1 MAETE
6 CKREEKGTAAQPR
19 LGSETTEPKDVEG
32 TREKA
37 GVGRDTKPRREK
49 VEVTFWG
56 EDRPGVAKRRPW
68 AEPAH
73 H

>member
-6 CKREEKGTAAQPR
+6 CKREEKETASQPP
-19 LGSETTEPKDVEG
+19 LGSETTEPKDAEG

-37 GVGRDTKPRREK
+37 GVGRDTKPRPEK
-49 VEVTFWG
+49 VEVTFWD
-56 EDRPGVAKRRPW
+56 EDRPGVAKRKPW